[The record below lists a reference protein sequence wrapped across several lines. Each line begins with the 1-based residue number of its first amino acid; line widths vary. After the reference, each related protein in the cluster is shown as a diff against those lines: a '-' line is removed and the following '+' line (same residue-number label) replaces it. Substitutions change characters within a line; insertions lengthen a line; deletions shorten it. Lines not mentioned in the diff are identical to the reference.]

1 MTVDPEVPTIETFA
15 RQWRAG
21 LISAAELTEGCL
33 RRIDAD
39 DRRLNVFTLV
49 MADAARREAR
59 QADRDLALGIDR
71 GPLQGVPVSVKDL
84 IDIRGVPTTAAS
96 RVRNGHVAGTDAPVI
111 ARLREAGAVLVGKTN
126 LHEFAYGATN
136 EDSAFGP
143 TLNPHDPGR
152 SPGGSSGGSA
162 VSVATGMALVSLGT
176 DTGGSVRIPAAACGI
191 VGLKP
196 TYGEVPVERIVPL
209 SRTLDHVG
217 PLTRS
222 VRDAW
227 FVYRCLTGRP
237 VPADWSFPKVR
248 DLRLAVLRPY
258 FCDVLEPDVRS
269 RFEAVVDRLRE
280 EGARVAE
287 AEFPSVEMV
296 TAIFPVVQAS
306 EAATYH
312 ARTLETV
319 PDRYTRPVRLRLEL
333 GRYILAEDYLRALKG
348 RDVLREGLDAVF
360 GDHDALVLPTL
371 AVPAQP
377 IGADWVV
384 IEGSKHPLRP
394 LTLKLTQ
401 AFNITGHPA
410 ITLPCGVT
418 SEGLPCGFQLVGR
431 YGQTEALLGV
441 ALACEEQIGRVS
453 G

>member
-1 MTVDPEVPTIETFA
+1 
-15 RQWRAG
+15 
-21 LISAAELTEGCL
+21 
-33 RRIDAD
+33 
-39 DRRLNVFTLV
+39 
-49 MADAARREAR
+49 
-59 QADRDLALGIDR
+59 
-71 GPLQGVPVSVKDL
+71 
-84 IDIRGVPTTAAS
+84 
-96 RVRNGHVAGTDAPVI
+96 
-111 ARLREAGAVLVGKTN
+111 
-126 LHEFAYGATN
+126 
-136 EDSAFGP
+136 
-143 TLNPHDPGR
+143 
-152 SPGGSSGGSA
+152 
-162 VSVATGMALVSLGT
+162 
-176 DTGGSVRIPAAACGI
+176 
-191 VGLKP
+191 
-196 TYGEVPVERIVPL
+196 
-209 SRTLDHVG
+209 
-217 PLTRS
+217 
-222 VRDAW
+222 
-227 FVYRCLTGRP
+227 
-237 VPADWSFPKVR
+237 VR